1 MQAHSFTGYLESEA
15 SDWHDCL
22 ENSLVFLRESWA
34 GDWVGLP
41 ALLNT
46 CIDFLNLSRVDLSQ
60 DATHILLAA
69 KHVALQIEHE
79 YATLSVVREPKYHN
93 RLHVADV
100 LTSMSIQIAIQS
112 TQEIKLNPEWTACAL
127 LTVIAHDFGHTGQIN
142 RYPSEIELH
151 SVQLLRPILDECKV
165 PAVWRE
171 AVELAIVNSDFAI
184 VRKNH
189 EAVQGQ
195 DFQCNQEWLNVFLNE
210 ADVMA
215 SATSKFGYALGESL
229 AEEWKTIDFSAHHS
243 VATPDGR
250 RAFLNQLIFSSTPAH
265 CLLMKECLPASC
277 SSFRH
282 EKNRNSK

>member
-1 MQAHSFTGYLESEA
+1 MQAHSFTDYLESEA
-15 SDWHDCL
+15 SDWHNCL

-34 GDWVGLP
+34 GDWIGLP
-41 ALLNT
+41 ALLNK
-46 CIDFLNLSRVDLSQ
+46 CIDFLNLSRVELSQ
-60 DATHILLAA
+60 DATHILSAA
-69 KHVALQIEHE
+69 KHVALQIEQE
-79 YATLSVVREPKYHN
+79 YATSSMLSEPKYHN

-151 SVQLLRPILDECKV
+151 SVQLLRPILDECSV
-165 PAVWRE
+165 PVVWRE
-171 AVELAIVNSDFAI
+171 AVERAIVNSDFAI
-184 VRKNH
+184 VRQNH

-215 SATSKFGYALGESL
+215 SATSKFGHALGESL
-229 AEEWKTIDFSAHHS
+229 AEEWKIIDFSAHHA

-250 RAFLNQLIFSSTPAH
+250 RAFLSQLIFSSTPAQ
-265 CLLMKECLPASC
+265 CLQMNERLAIELLKL
-277 SSFRH
+277 
-282 EKNRNSK
+282 